1 MSRSGRSLCELTG
14 ELRCHRMYSVL
25 DSRQVWGGRP
35 LNRYN
40 LRGWVAGSIG
50 SECRMTLFSYLPASW
65 YLAPRMG
72 VGLLGCPPFQEA
84 YRPPGMGASQ
94 EAGHPSQDAGI
105 MGCRPP
111 S

>member
-25 DSRQVWGGRP
+25 DSRQLWGGRP

-50 SECRMTLFSYLPASW
+50 SECRMALFSYLLTYPAGGASSSYIRAW
-65 YLAPRMG
+65 CDIEASG
-72 VGLLGCPPFQEA
+72 LGCEP
-84 YRPPGMGASQ
+84 
-94 EAGHPSQDAGI
+94 
-105 MGCRPP
+105 CRI
-111 S
+111 SAALVLLN